1 MALSY
6 VHGVS
11 DTPLI
16 RETVSGLFDRIA
28 AEHGDNEALVVTHQQ
43 IRWTYR
49 ELKEHVDRLAACLV
63 ALGLDAGERV
73 GLWAPNCAEWVVTQ
87 FATARAA

>member
-16 RETVSGLFDRIA
+16 GETVSGLFDRIA

-49 ELKEHVDRLAACLV
+49 ELKEHVDRLAAGLV
-63 ALGLDAGERV
+63 ALGLNAGERV
-73 GLWAPNCAEWVVTQ
+73 GIWAPNCLRRPGPA
-87 FATARAA
+87 